1 MPHHP
6 YAERVDQRI
15 SRVARVEVE
24 FAADVGQAQAVP
36 VERDAAD
43 HAGQHPGG
51 VGGRGRPEPER
62 VHHRDGARAHR
73 EDVTDDA
80 ADAGGRALM
89 GLYVRRV
96 VVRFDLEGDRVP
108 LADVHHSGV
117 VADAREQRV
126 RRRRLGRELPQVH
139 LGGLVGAVLAPH
151 DRVQGQFGA
160 GRATSEGVHDL
171 LVLGLRQ
178 AQLGKGLRQT
188 SRAGRPRHRV
198 RLRSWPRSPRGD
210 HRGEAKKPRPSADGP
225 VRLSTACSGCGIR
238 PTTLPAALHTPAMPA
253 AEPLGY
259 HRRRR

>member
-6 YAERVDQRI
+6 HAERVDERI

-139 LGGLVGAVLAPH
+139 LGGLVRAVLAPH
-151 DRVQGQFGA
+151 DRVQGEFGA
-160 GRATSEGVHDL
+160 GRAASEGIRDL
-171 LVLGLRQ
+171 VVLVLRQ
-178 AQLGKGLRQT
+178 AELGKRLKL
-188 SRAGRPRHRV
+188 AGGRVRPRHGIGNGHAI
-198 RLRSWPRSPRGD
+198 SPAATT
-210 HRGEAKKPRPSADGP
+210 EAKKPRPSADGP
-225 VRLSTACSGCGIR
+225 VSESIAYSGCGIR
-238 PTTLPAALHTPAMPA
+238 PTTLPAALHTPAMPS
-253 AEPLGY
+253 AEPFGLSPA
-259 HRRRR
+259 